1 MAQNS
6 FRFMCKNSQKN
17 HSGFAQIAQKK
28 LRKTLFVSC
37 AKIRKKIISGFAQFA
52 KIAQILRKKYS
63 HFVETLNIINQDNF
77 ILFLEDLKLE
87 MSELIIEKSAKLD
100 FTVFFKNVW
109 FVVRI
114 YKFSFNLFR
123 ENFIQPTKMLTKTQN
138 VR

>member
-1 MAQNS
+1 MRNNS
-6 FRFMCKNSQKN
+6 KKN
-17 HSGFAQIAQKK
+17 
-28 LRKTLFVSC
+28 
-37 AKIRKKIISGFAQFA
+37 ISGFAQFA

>member
-1 MAQNS
+1 M
-6 FRFMCKNSQKN
+6 
-17 HSGFAQIAQKK
+17 
-28 LRKTLFVSC
+28 
-37 AKIRKKIISGFAQFA
+37 
-52 KIAQILRKKYS
+52 
-63 HFVETLNIINQDNF
+63 ETLNIINQDNF

-123 ENFIQPTKMLTKTQN
+123 ENFIQPTKMITKTQN
-138 VR
+138 VCYFLGEFSLKFFGRVWCKNLPFLSVQNYLAKKAQRAPSILD